1 MDAAV
6 YNLPLGLTPR
16 LQSRRNLRAS
26 DWAVSSVVEHCL
38 HTRSF
43 QVARLFPHHIFA
55 LTFSGR
61 NFYRLAL
68 VCTQKL

>member
-43 QVARLFPHHIFA
+43 QVARLFPRHIFA
-55 LTFSGR
+55 LTFSRR
-61 NFYRLAL
+61 NFRRPAL
-68 VCTQKL
+68 VCTQ